1 MEERGDS
8 RVPPPRVR
16 IFECA
21 RDGIQELFNRDSS
34 KATKPMDERNFPK
47 SFWIPPTKE
56 HSKCSGSL
64 VENNQ
69 DGFCISHRKSN
80 SSPSCIGANAAY
92 LSEPIDHNR
101 QKSLDTTQNLARN
114 PKGSPMMCN
123 AGLLPHTDRGYN
135 PFNTLL
141 LYVAPFIIRI
151 RDSLIASHLQY
162 VNCRQSFKW
171 RLTKIS
177 KFIFSI
183 TKQNKLLGTFY
194 LSSRVLRFDP
204 RIPPDEQKWGMT
216 IEELDQIHINYARR
230 QKLDT
235 HSLEGHR
242 QLPASPM
249 SVLSPID
256 SGGMSGGGGG
266 GESTSCCSTLPSS
279 PSSTA
284 GHLVSGS
291 GGGGGVR
298 PASVPRMQHPGAF
311 SMTHIAPT
319 PRALP
324 MNLLPPQGSKP
335 MPSRQQQHQQQQQHI
350 AHTKS
355 SSQPVAMTVS
365 GVSGHADSCMG
376 GGGGGSSGGYA
387 LGPSSSLTRL
397 HHPNYG
403 ATLFP
408 SSEPLPATS
417 SGHLA
422 QDMEELSLSRG
433 TGETPLPH
441 LQQMF
446 CTTPLLPL
454 LSQSSMPPP
463 GTAPTANAGEYGT
476 GGSVAT
482 QQISSAQHSHQ
493 SSMDSGVGPSVAGG
507 HSIPSANQTP
517 EHTKVAC
524 FDSSESFRCF
534 VRAFVPYTHAHTS
547 TINCSFNQLTLIL
560 WFLCQNTYYVDSYHI
575 TRVAPNVSDTEL
587 HCVLLHVKV
596 PTVETPW

>member
-1 MEERGDS
+1 MEEKSES

-21 RDGIQELFNRDSS
+21 HDGIQELFNRDSS

-56 HSKCSGSL
+56 HSRCSDPSM
-64 VENNQ
+64 ENNQ

-80 SSPSCIGANAAY
+80 SSPSCIGTNAAY

-101 QKSLDTTQNLARN
+101 QKSLDTTQNLDRN
-114 PKGSPMMCN
+114 PKESSVLCN
-123 AGLLPHTDRGYN
+123 AGFVQHTSRGS
-135 PFNTLL
+135 FHFSDARQT
-141 LYVAPFIIRI
+141 
-151 RDSLIASHLQY
+151 DSLTSPICELPPEFQMAINENKQVYFLNHE
-162 VNCRQSFKW
+162 
-171 RLTKIS
+171 
-177 KFIFSI
+177 
-183 TKQNKLLGTFY
+183 TKQTTW
-194 LSSRVLRFDP
+194 FDP

-216 IEELDQIHINYARR
+216 IEELDQIHVNYARR
-230 QKLDT
+230 QKLKT

-242 QLPASPM
+242 QLPASPI

-256 SGGMSGGGGG
+256 SAGMSGVGGG
-266 GESTSCCSTLPSS
+266 GEPTSCCSTLPGS
-279 PSSTA
+279 PGNAA
-284 GHLVSGS
+284 GQLVSG
-291 GGGGGVR
+291 GAGGGGVR
-298 PASVPRMQHPGAF
+298 PASVPRMQHPGPFA
-311 SMTHIAPT
+311 MTHVAPT

-335 MPSRQQQHQQQQQHI
+335 MASRQQHQQQQQHI

-355 SSQPVAMTVS
+355 SSQPVPMTVS
-365 GVSGHADSCMG
+365 GVSGNADSCMG
-376 GGGGGSSGGYA
+376 GGGGGGSGGYA

-397 HHPNYG
+397 HHPSYG

-463 GTAPTANAGEYGT
+463 GTAPTTGEYGVS
-476 GGSVAT
+476 GSVAT

-524 FDSSESFRCF
+524 FDSSMDNCEMGPDFLSYS
-534 VRAFVPYTHAHTS
+534 AAHLTQ
-547 TINCSFNQLTLIL
+547 TTCCSIHTQLLKCPLSSYRTGVSLWTTACLIEFPRTT
-560 WFLCQNTYYVDSYHI
+560 WAQCPEWPS
-575 TRVAPNVSDTEL
+575 
-587 HCVLLHVKV
+587 
-596 PTVETPW
+596 

>member
-1 MEERGDS
+1 MEEKSES

-21 RDGIQELFNRDSS
+21 HDGIQELFNRDSS

-56 HSKCSGSL
+56 HSSL
-64 VENNQ
+64 
-69 DGFCISHRKSN
+69 
-80 SSPSCIGANAAY
+80 
-92 LSEPIDHNR
+92 
-101 QKSLDTTQNLARN
+101 
-114 PKGSPMMCN
+114 
-123 AGLLPHTDRGYN
+123 
-135 PFNTLL
+135 
-141 LYVAPFIIRI
+141 
-151 RDSLIASHLQY
+151 
-162 VNCRQSFKW
+162 
-171 RLTKIS
+171 
-177 KFIFSI
+177 
-183 TKQNKLLGTFY
+183 
-194 LSSRVLRFDP
+194 VLRFDP

-216 IEELDQIHINYARR
+216 IEELDQIHANYARR
-230 QKLDT
+230 QKFNT

-242 QLPASPM
+242 QLPASPI
-249 SVLSPID
+249 SVLSLID
-256 SGGMSGGGGG
+256 SAGMTGVGRG
-266 GESTSCCSTLPSS
+266 GEPTSCCSTLPGS
-279 PSSTA
+279 PGNAA
-284 GHLVSGS
+284 GQLVSG
-291 GGGGGVR
+291 GAGGGGVR
-298 PASVPRMQHPGAF
+298 PASVPRMQHPGPFA
-311 SMTHIAPT
+311 MTHVAPT

-335 MPSRQQQHQQQQQHI
+335 MASRQQHQQQQQHI

-355 SSQPVAMTVS
+355 SSQPVPMTVS
-365 GVSGHADSCMG
+365 GVSGNADSCMG
-376 GGGGGSSGGYA
+376 GGGGGGSGGYA
-387 LGPSSSLTRL
+387 LCPSSSLTRL
-397 HHPNYG
+397 HHPSYG

-463 GTAPTANAGEYGT
+463 GTAPTTGEYGAS
-476 GGSVAT
+476 GSVAT

-524 FDSSESFRCF
+524 FDSSMDNCEVGPDFLSYS
-534 VRAFVPYTHAHTS
+534 AAHLTQ
-547 TINCSFNQLTLIL
+547 TTCCSIHTRLLKCPLSSYRTGVSLWTTACLIEFPRTT
-560 WFLCQNTYYVDSYHI
+560 WAQCPEWPS
-575 TRVAPNVSDTEL
+575 
-587 HCVLLHVKV
+587 
-596 PTVETPW
+596 